1 MPTAARRIAF
11 MFFQWKPV
19 SPGLV
24 ATGGGGAAGGTN
36 PLVLPSACVRG
47 DGRLLFLF
55 GVYDTHSANH
65 TETRAPT
72 PKKATMQIRKPR
84 RKPRSIVNNIA
95 KKPFPFGGFDTAV

>member
-1 MPTAARRIAF
+1 MGQRQHLTTYPPRRF
-11 MFFQWKPV
+11 LT
-19 SPGLV
+19 GLLWGRGRRGS
-24 ATGGGGAAGGTN
+24 GGGPD

-84 RKPRSIVNNIA
+84 RKPRSTVNNIS
-95 KKPFPFGGFDTAV
+95 KKPFPFGGLYPAV